1 MTAIL
6 WSDVL
11 AVPGAIGDGMAQVPA
26 LGQTMILAV
35 VNSTKR
41 LDVDMFDGEDGP
53 ITKLARC
60 FLALHMAA
68 RGKVGAGGALIG
80 EADGRLSRQYA
91 MPTMTRSSLT
101 STSYGTAFWEL
112 IGPKAFGPRLL

>member
-6 WSDVL
+6 WSDVM
-11 AVPGAIGDGMAQVPA
+11 AVPGAIGDGFASVPA

-35 VNSTKR
+35 VNSAKR

-60 FLALHMAA
+60 FLACHMAA
-68 RGKVGAGGALIG
+68 KGKIGAGGALVG
-80 EADGRLSRQYA
+80 ESDGRLARQYA
-91 MPTMTRSSLT
+91 MPAMTRSTLLT
-101 STSYGTAFWEL
+101 TSYGQAFWEL